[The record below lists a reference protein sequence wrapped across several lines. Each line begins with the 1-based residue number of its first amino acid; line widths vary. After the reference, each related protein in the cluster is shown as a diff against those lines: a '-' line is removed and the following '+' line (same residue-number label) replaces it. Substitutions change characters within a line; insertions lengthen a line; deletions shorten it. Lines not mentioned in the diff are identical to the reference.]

1 MRFGKIYMKDLL
13 CCLYQLFKMGSERFS
28 ISARIILFFL
38 LSVLIAY
45 VVPVYVNDFIVWA
58 LCCFMVS
65 AWNDVFLCYLPSA
78 YFSQVEVSGLSLKV
92 DLLVNIISKYE
103 LLTAIPFLITLFY
116 FFYRQQ
122 RQIAESYVLRL
133 EICNFTL
140 FSALLL
146 IVFNIRLC
154 MYDVSAM
161 TGFVL
166 VVYASSLL
174 WMFLFVKYIF
184 KQIHASVLH
193 RNFYDA
199 IINNMSYW
207 RKLSR
212 YRFIETVLL
221 ERLAWRLEV
230 FYQIEFYMIKNNMS
244 VINKTRHSQLKEI
257 FKCFIREVLVKG
269 DKSFDDTSKVYI
281 DIYRE
286 LLRFQKKMAILL
298 YESYESSGYQYAV
311 DVLQSAYPGDF
322 EESIGENSNKFF
334 DEYFKAIW
342 SLAVYFS
349 ERDRNNFQ
357 KLLQEL
363 LKVKGNIRSNY
374 NIVILY
380 RALLID
386 AIYKNNMN
394 FITEVCYRQK
404 DIAEKMQHN
413 DESTEVNVIASKFA
427 KYHSGD
433 DYVCMLLYVLI
444 CGLVKSIE
452 LGESK
457 IAGFLVKF
465 IVSNYAS
472 DDICKVYDKV
482 VQKKCVDCL
491 ENSVFATR
499 LGVSFNLNDGIVIYC
514 LKKAT
519 LLLRCQQCYRSNG
532 EEIVS
537 LEIFSAYPKDMY
549 DLKYCAEKILNG
561 KNDYG
566 MISLSKENMYC

>member
-13 CCLYQLFKMGSERFS
+13 CCFYQLFKMGSEHFS
-28 ISARIILFFL
+28 ISVRIILFFL
-38 LSVLIAY
+38 LSLLIAY
-45 VVPVYVNDFIVWA
+45 TVPVYVNDFIVWA

-78 YFSQVEVSGLSLKV
+78 YFSQVEVSDLSLKV

-161 TGFVL
+161 VGFVL

-207 RKLSR
+207 RKLSK
-212 YRFIETVLL
+212 YRFIEKLLL

-269 DKSFDDTSKVYI
+269 DKSFDDTSTIYI

-311 DVLQSAYPGDF
+311 DVLQSAYPSDF
-322 EESIGENSNKFF
+322 EESVGENTNKLF

-357 KLLQEL
+357 KLLLEL
-363 LKVKGNIRSNY
+363 LKIKGNIKSNY

-413 DESTEVNVIASKFA
+413 DENTEDNVVTKKFA
-427 KYHSGD
+427 KYHFGD
-433 DYVCMLLYVLI
+433 DYVCMLLYVLL

-472 DDICKVYDKV
+472 EDICKVYDKV

-491 ENSVFATR
+491 EDNVFAIR